1 MLNKLCSASIIEG
14 LPIKK
19 GDPRKLNLPC
29 EFGNSTS
36 INAWADSGAS
46 INHMPYSFYK
56 KIALTRLQN
65 MRMTIRTTNHS
76 ITHPCRIVEDLLVKV
91 GKFIYPLNF
100 AVLDMKEEEDHTIIL
115 DRPFLSTAS
124 SLVDIHDTKLKLW
137 VDDKETTFEIDK
149 EVSHDEPI
157 DDMLGVN

>member
-1 MLNKLCSASIIEG
+1 
-14 LPIKK
+14 
-19 GDPRKLNLPC
+19 
-29 EFGNSTS
+29 
-36 INAWADSGAS
+36 
-46 INHMPYSFYK
+46 
-56 KIALTRLQN
+56 

-124 SLVDIHDTKLKLW
+124 SLVDIHDTKLKL
-137 VDDKETTFEIDK
+137 
-149 EVSHDEPI
+149 
-157 DDMLGVN
+157 